1 VRRCKVSAQTIFRR
15 AHASNFVAISNDL
28 AREVMLTN
36 SERGLLVWL
45 LSYPPDWIISLQTLV
60 TVGDSLRSLRR
71 TAQRLEDK
79 GYIKRERERDPVTGR
94 LGRSVLFVYEEPLP
108 PEQRTRDNRRKTTP
122 KTENATVEPKTKK
135 RTQAATGSATQE
147 TPMTKNPRVG
157 IWPTTKT
164 EEETKTTTKTEAPV
178 VVVDE
183 PKRPVIFQAYEDAF
197 GMMLT
202 PMLADELKLLSEEY
216 TETWVVDAMRTTA
229 TAGKRSLSYAKGI
242 LRRWQTEGRTTDKP
256 ALVVVSVTDEQR
268 AAREKQMDAER
279 EAYRIREGLA

>member
-1 VRRCKVSAQTIFRR
+1 MSAQTIFRR

-36 SERGLLVWL
+36 TERGLLVWL

-135 RTQAATGSATQE
+135 RTQDATGSATQE
-147 TPMTKNPRVG
+147 TPMTKNPHVG

-164 EEETKTTTKTEAPV
+164 EEETKTTTKTETPV

-183 PKRPVIFQAYEDAF
+183 PIRPVVFKAYEDAF
-197 GMMLT
+197 GFSLT
-202 PMLADELKLLSEEY
+202 AMLADELKLLAEEY
-216 TETWVVDAMRTTA
+216 TEAWVVDALRVTV
-229 TAGKRSLSYAKGI
+229 TAGKRSLGYAKGV
-242 LRRWQTEGRTTDKP
+242 LRRWQVEGRNEKP

-268 AAREKQMDAER
+268 AAREKQLETER
-279 EAYRIREGLA
+279 IEHRIREGLA